1 MRTMQEQLIEK
12 RLSERREDVL
22 EPEKVKAKKKVGEE
36 LSRKEWE
43 DLMGVGRETYQKT
56 GGKYRRRR

>member
-12 RLSERREDVL
+12 RLSERREDVV
-22 EPEKVKAKKKVGEE
+22 EPVKAKRKVGEE
-36 LSRKEWE
+36 LSRKELE
-43 DLMGVGRETYQKT
+43 ELMGMGRETYQKT